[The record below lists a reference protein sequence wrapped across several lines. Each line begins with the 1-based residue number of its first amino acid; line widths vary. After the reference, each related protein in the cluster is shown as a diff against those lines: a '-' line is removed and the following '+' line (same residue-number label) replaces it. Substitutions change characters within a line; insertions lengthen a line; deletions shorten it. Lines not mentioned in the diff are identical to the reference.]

1 MLQLNEFYDK
11 FIFINQS
18 IFYFQIFPEHDDLN
32 DRLSK
37 NLYYG
42 RETPSCDRL
51 SLPITGEYCMK

>member
-1 MLQLNEFYDK
+1 MNFMTNLFS
-11 FIFINQS
+11 S
-18 IFYFQIFPEHDDLN
+18 ISLFFYFQIFPEHDDLN